1 MKLRFPRRVQSI
13 LDDLARVLIGP
24 QILAFLPALTLAA
37 YWYGGEALLLIVA
50 ILIPGVFAVAG
61 MYSGTGPAG
70 STARDG
76 DTGLVLRS
84 GVEKALCTG
93 LELRTKNGETTAAL
107 VIQLEDFDDIAQQ
120 YGRTAAKRILK
131 QSAERI
137 CGCLRDPDVVAR
149 IGDSRFGI
157 ALGPLRRADLEILI
171 RLSGRLQAALAE
183 PFSVDA
189 ARVYLTA
196 SVGFCLPTRIRSN
209 SGEEMLNFAE
219 LAVQDATANG
229 AGSIRA
235 FTSDTKSKIADSG
248 ASYKEISD
256 AMNAGQI
263 RAWFQPQISTD
274 TGAITGF
281 EALARWEHPD
291 RGTLLPRDFLT
302 TVYENDMNCQL
313 SEIMLT
319 QALSAMKAWR
329 KAGHDV
335 GVVSV
340 NFSSQDLQDPKVC
353 EKVKWQLDR
362 FEVAAENLCIE
373 ILENVVAVSDDD
385 VIVKNIVA
393 FSQMGCRIDLDD
405 FGTGHSSI
413 ANIRRFSVDRIKI
426 DRSFVTRIDRDREQQ
441 KIVTAVLVMAEQ
453 LELETLAEGV
463 ETLGEHAMLAQ
474 LGCNSVQGFSVAR
487 PMPVED
493 TIHWIDQHQQK
504 LSKAPRIAR
513 SIEQ

>member
-61 MYSGTGPAG
+61 MYSGTGPAWA
-70 STARDG
+70 TARDG

-120 YGRTAAKRILK
+120 HGRAAAKRILK

-137 CGCLRDPDVVAR
+137 CGCLRSSDVVAR

-157 ALGPLRRADLEILI
+157 ALGPLRRADLEVLI
-171 RLSGRLQAALAE
+171 NLSGRLQTALAE
-183 PFSVDA
+183 PYSVDA
-189 ARVYLTA
+189 ARVYMTA
-196 SVGFCLPTRIRSN
+196 SVGFCLPTRVRSN

-235 FTSDTKSKIADSG
+235 FTSETKSKVADTG
-248 ASYKEISD
+248 ASYTEISD
-256 AMNAGQI
+256 AMNTGQI

-302 TVYENDMNCQL
+302 TVYENDMNSQF

-319 QALSAMKAWR
+319 QALSAMQTWR

-385 VIVKNIVA
+385 VIVKNIVE

-426 DRSFVTRIDRDREQQ
+426 DRSFVTHIDRDREQQ

-493 TIHWIDQHQQK
+493 TVHWIDQHQQK

-513 SIEQ
+513 RIEQ

>member
-1 MKLRFPRRVQSI
+1 M
-13 LDDLARVLIGP
+13 ARVLIGP

-61 MYSGTGPAG
+61 MYSGTGPAWA
-70 STARDG
+70 TARDG

-93 LELRTKNGETTAAL
+93 LEQRTKTGETTAAL
-107 VIQLEDFDDIAQQ
+107 VIQLEDFDDISQQ
-120 YGRTAAKRILK
+120 YGRAAVKRLLK

-137 CGCLRDPDVVAR
+137 CGCLRDSDVVAR
-149 IGDSRFGI
+149 IGESRFGI
-157 ALGPLRRADLEILI
+157 AFGPLRRADLEIMI
-171 RLSGRLQAALAE
+171 RLSGRLQTALAE

-209 SGEEMLNFAE
+209 SGEEMLKFAE

-235 FTSDTKSKIADSG
+235 FTNYTKSKITDSG
-248 ASYKEISD
+248 ASHKEISD
-256 AMNAGQI
+256 AMNAGHI

-291 RGTLLPRDFLT
+291 RGTLLPRNFLT
-302 TVYENDMNCQL
+302 TVYENDLNGQL
-313 SEIMLT
+313 GEIMLT
-319 QALSAMKAWR
+319 QALAAMKAWR

-340 NFSSQDLQDPKVC
+340 NFSSQDLQDPKAC

-385 VIVKNIVA
+385 VIVKNIVE

-441 KIVTAVLVMAEQ
+441 KVVTAVLVMAEQ

-493 TIHWIDQHQQK
+493 TIHWIDQHHQK
-504 LSKAPRIAR
+504 LSKAPQIAR
-513 SIEQ
+513 SIGQ